1 MSTIILT
8 HYNKSFIK
16 VCSAIETFL
25 RWIKHLPGEERG
37 FPENNQHFIWT
48 FKNEQKFCT
57 VTWDFGEEGCP
68 CQWEQHVKRGMEVCV
83 CVCVCML
90 AR

>member
-48 FKNEQKFCT
+48 FKKVMRFHKHSGSSPGDKKSQ
-57 VTWDFGEEGCP
+57 
-68 CQWEQHVKRGMEVCV
+68 
-83 CVCVCML
+83 
-90 AR
+90 